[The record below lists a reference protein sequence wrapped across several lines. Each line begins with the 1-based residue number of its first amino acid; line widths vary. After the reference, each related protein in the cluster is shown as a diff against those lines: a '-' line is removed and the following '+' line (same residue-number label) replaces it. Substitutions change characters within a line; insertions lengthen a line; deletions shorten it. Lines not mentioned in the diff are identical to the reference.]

1 MPDTFIDSRNAANWV
16 NHHENVSVPVAKI
29 LTVRNETPKSPSF
42 AGMKATAGRL
52 QQVIRD
58 AIAAGKRIR
67 AVGAHWSFSDIPAA
81 AIVLNR
87 RALPG
92 GGGCLG

>member
-58 AIAAGKRIR
+58 AA
-67 AVGAHWSFSDIPAA
+67 S
-81 AIVLNR
+81 R
-87 RALPG
+87 RETHTEPSARTGRFLIFRP
-92 GGGCLG
+92 